1 MQIFFEII
9 LVVSMLIGAFCFSAM
24 YFAYCSS
31 RREESKNKETFL
43 KHINELKMM
52 VDKLKEEVIYSN
64 TRSHQHYTDIKDR
77 MDVLGHIVDR
87 LAETK
92 EPAPKT
98 NNWDSM
104 RAAFRVPT
112 KVEVNERN

>member
-1 MQIFFEII
+1 MLF
-9 LVVSMLIGAFCFSAM
+9 SMFCFVANYSTYSA
-24 YFAYCSS
+24 SKK
-31 RREESKNKETFL
+31 EESKNKETFL
-43 KHINELKMM
+43 KQLYELKMM

-64 TRSHQHYTDIKDR
+64 TKSYQHYTDIKDR
-77 MDVLGHIVDR
+77 MDVLGHLVDR
-87 LAETK
+87 LAGTK
-92 EPAPKT
+92 EPATKT